1 MKRSVEL
8 AIKGIKRRLGF
19 FGEGRAAKYLKNQG
33 YNIIARN
40 YRCPFGEVD
49 IIAERGDVVAFTEV
63 KTRSSERFGTPSEA
77 VDADRMRRYVRCAQ
91 FYFSGRERDVTVRFD
106 VIEVTKEGIN
116 HIENAFE
123 GGEF

>member
-19 FGEGRAAKYLKNQG
+19 FGESRAAKYLKNQG

-63 KTRSSERFGTPSEA
+63 KTRSSDRFGTPSEA

-106 VIEVTKEGIN
+106 VIEVTQEGIN

>member
-1 MKRSVEL
+1 M
-8 AIKGIKRRLGF
+8 AINGIKRRLGF
-19 FGEGRAAKYLKNQG
+19 FGEGRAAQYLKKQG
-33 YNIIARN
+33 YDILARN

-49 IIAERGDVVAFTEV
+49 IIAEIGDVVAFTEV
-63 KTRSSERFGTPSEA
+63 KTRSSDAFGTPSEA

-91 FYFSGRERDVTVRFD
+91 FFFSGREIDKIVRFD

>member
-1 MKRSVEL
+1 M
-8 AIKGIKRRLGF
+8 
-19 FGEGRAAKYLKNQG
+19 
-33 YNIIARN
+33 
-40 YRCPFGEVD
+40 D

-63 KTRSSERFGTPSEA
+63 KTRSSDRFGTPSEA

-91 FYFSGRERDVTVRFD
+91 FYFSERERDVTVRFD